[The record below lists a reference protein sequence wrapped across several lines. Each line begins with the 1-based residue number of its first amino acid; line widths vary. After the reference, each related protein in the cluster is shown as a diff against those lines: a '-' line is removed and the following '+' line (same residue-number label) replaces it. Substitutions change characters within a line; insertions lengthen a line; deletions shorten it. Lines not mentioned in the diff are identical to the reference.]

1 VSLLHLG
8 VTFRR
13 ASLDLLERL
22 AIAEDELP
30 KAYLRLAGDPDVLE
44 AVLLSTCNRVE
55 VYAEVDSYHA
65 GSLALRRFLSANAD
79 VAPAEL
85 SEALDTRY
93 EEQAV
98 EHLFLVA
105 AGLDSMVVGE
115 PQILGQVRAAHR
127 RADEEGAAGPATSAL
142 FRAAVRAGRR
152 TRSEAG
158 LGAPPAAFIAAGLDE
173 AEARLGESLAGLPV
187 AVVGAG
193 RMAVLAA
200 DALRERGAGPI
211 HIVNRT
217 LAHAEAVAARVG
229 GVASGLDA
237 LPVVLRG
244 VRISVLCART
254 PVPLVGPRA
263 VPPPATPGRTLFLL
277 DLAVPRNADPAVRDA
292 DGVEVAD
299 IDDLRGR
306 IRAGRAGA
314 PIADVERARAI
325 VAEETA
331 RFEERRAAARLAPLI
346 RALREAGDRAVAA
359 ELRRAAP
366 RLVRLEPE
374 ERAVV
379 EAIARGVAAK
389 LLHAPTVRVKELTGP
404 SRGDAAARA
413 LAELFDI
420 EFPAGG

>member
-8 VTFRR
+8 LTFRR
-13 ASLDLLERL
+13 APLDLLERL
-22 AIAEDELP
+22 AIADGELT
-30 KAYLRLAGDPDVLE
+30 KAYLRLADDTDVHE

-115 PQILGQVRAAHR
+115 AQILGQVRAAHR
-127 RADEEGAAGPATSAL
+127 RAQEEGAAGPAMSTL
-142 FRAAVRAGRR
+142 FRAAVRTGRR
-152 TRSEAG
+152 ARSQAG

-173 AEARLGESLAGLPV
+173 ASARLGEPITGLPA

-193 RMAVLAA
+193 RMAALAV

-211 HIVNRT
+211 HVVNRT
-217 LAHAEAVAARVG
+217 LAHARGVAARVD

-237 LPVVLRG
+237 LPDVLHG
-244 VRISVLCART
+244 VRLAILCART
-254 PVPLVGPRA
+254 PVPLVSRA
-263 VPPPATPGRTLFLL
+263 SVPPLSGWGGTLFVL
-277 DLAVPRNADPAVRDA
+277 DLAVPRNADPGIRGVG
-292 DGVEVAD
+292 GVEVAD
-299 IDDLRGR
+299 IDDLRSRLG
-306 IRAGRAGA
+306 AGPAGA
-314 PIADVERARAI
+314 LIADVERARAI
-325 VAEETA
+325 VAEEAA
-331 RFEERRAAARLAPLI
+331 RFEERRAVARLAPLI

-366 RLVRLEPE
+366 RLARLDPE
-374 ERAVV
+374 ERAAV

-404 SRGDAAARA
+404 GRRDAAARA
-413 LAELFDI
+413 LAELFDL
-420 EFPAGG
+420 EFPSGG

>member
-1 VSLLHLG
+1 VPLLHLG

-13 ASLDLLERL
+13 APLDLLERL
-22 AIAEDELP
+22 AIADDELP
-30 KAYLRLAGDPDVLE
+30 KAYLRLTDDPDVHE

-79 VAPAEL
+79 VARAEL

-115 PQILGQVRAAHR
+115 AQILGQVRAAHR
-127 RADEEGAAGPATSAL
+127 RADEEGAAGQAMSAL
-142 FRAAVRAGRR
+142 FRAAVRTGRR
-152 TRSEAG
+152 ARSEAG

-173 AEARLGESLAGLPV
+173 ASARLGEPLAGLPA

-193 RMAVLAA
+193 RMAALAV

-211 HIVNRT
+211 HVVNRT
-217 LAHAEAVAARVG
+217 LAHAREVAARVD

-237 LPVVLRG
+237 LPDVLRG
-244 VRISVLCART
+244 VRLAILCART
-254 PVPLVGPRA
+254 PVPLVSRGS
-263 VPPPATPGRTLFLL
+263 VPPPSGTGGTLFLL
-277 DLAVPRNADPAVRDA
+277 DLAVPRNADPNVRDVG
-292 DGVEVAD
+292 GVEVAD
-299 IDDLRGR
+299 MDDLRGR
-306 IRAGRAGA
+306 LGAGPAGA
-314 PIADVERARAI
+314 PIADVERARGI
-325 VAEETA
+325 VAEEA
-331 RFEERRAAARLAPLI
+331 MRFEERRAVARLAPLI

-366 RLVRLEPE
+366 RLARLDPE
-374 ERAVV
+374 ERAAVG
-379 EAIARGVAAK
+379 AIARGVAAK
-389 LLHAPTVRVKELTGP
+389 LLHAPTVRVKELAGP
-404 SRGDAAARA
+404 GRGDAAARA
-413 LAELFDI
+413 LAELFDL
-420 EFPAGG
+420 EFPSGG